1 MRLTV
6 HNTIVDEVERK
17 VVLHASSKA
26 VTDVGE
32 YGNEY
37 MFSFWMTEDGKM
49 GEDLEE
55 IADSKCS
62 VDFMTNLGALAA
74 TKGKD

>member
-26 VTDVGE
+26 VTDAEE

-37 MFSFWMTEDGKM
+37 IFSFWMTEDGKM
-49 GEDLEE
+49 VERLEE
-55 IADSKCS
+55 FADSKYS
-62 VDFMTNLGALAA
+62 VDFMIKLGALAA
-74 TKGKD
+74 TKGNS